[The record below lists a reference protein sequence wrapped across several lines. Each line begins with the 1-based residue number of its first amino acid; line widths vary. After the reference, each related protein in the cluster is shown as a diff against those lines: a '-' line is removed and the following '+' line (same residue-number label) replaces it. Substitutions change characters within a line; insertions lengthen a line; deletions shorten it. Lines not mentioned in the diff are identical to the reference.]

1 MLVYWTDEALEQA
14 TAIGEQLAVTS
25 PAHAE
30 VVMTDLFDRVTQ
42 LADYPK
48 PGSVYK
54 KVGLP
59 QVRALFLKN
68 YRMV

>member
-1 MLVYWTDEALEQA
+1 M
-14 TAIGEQLAVTS
+14 AVTS
-25 PAHAE
+25 PAYAE
-30 VVMTDLFDRVTQ
+30 VVMTGLFDRVTQ

-59 QVRALFLKN
+59 QVRELLLKN
-68 YRMV
+68 SRMV

>member
-25 PAHAE
+25 LAYAE
-30 VVMTDLFDRVTQ
+30 VIMTDLFDRVRQ

-48 PGSVYK
+48 PGPVYK

-59 QVRALFLKN
+59 QVRKLLLKN
-68 YRMV
+68 YRIV